1 MAEASRWQLVPRNA
15 VARVELPRI
24 PHRPVAVLNRWAIRR
39 LLVIYESQPAYPLPA
54 LAVLGGLRCGELLRL
69 YWADADFDHECVIAR
84 RNLTPVPGRG
94 MVLGQ
99 TKIHQE
105 HRVDLGPIGLAALFG
120 SGGRI
125 RWRRGVVLRSS
136 TPAGA
141 LCSPTPQAGRRRSAR
156 FNWWGKAA
164 FDWVSPDDAIA
175 RPATDIRLAAF
186 GARARAPSG
195 Q

>member
-1 MAEASRWQLVPRNA
+1 MATLVDRGLGGAGRAPGTPLRESRHQSAVVVAEVLAQAATWQLVPRNA

-39 LLVIYESQPAYPLPA
+39 LLVIYESQPVYPLPA

-105 HRVDLGPIGLAALFG
+105 RRVDLGPIGFWRPYLAAAG
-120 SGGRI
+120 ASGGAAA
-125 RWRRGVVLRSS
+125 LR
-136 TPAGA
+136 
-141 LCSPTPQAGRRRSAR
+141 
-156 FNWWGKAA
+156 
-164 FDWVSPDDAIA
+164 
-175 RPATDIRLAAF
+175 
-186 GARARAPSG
+186 
-195 Q
+195 